1 MQIFIL
7 HYIKMYSRNLF
18 DLGFSG
24 YIFLELLLF
33 SRRTRRVR
41 TAKTSL
47 FNKNISLKNLNKR
60 FREYIKYSG
69 GKYIC
74 VTEGFGG
81 NMKKYKKIWKS
92 ILAILLFCSTL
103 CSGLK
108 FISYADETK
117 PQLQSESYVLMEAST
132 GTILYEK
139 DMHKVLPPASI
150 TKIMTLL
157 LIYEALENGAITKD
171 TVVTTTEHA
180 ASMGGSQVYLEAGEQ
195 QSVETLIKCISIA
208 SANDACVAMAEH
220 LSGTEEAFVEEMNK
234 KAKELGMN
242 DTHFVNCCGLDADGH
257 VSTAYDIALM
267 SKELMSRYPDV
278 IQYTTT
284 RIASM
289 THVTNKGSSEFG
301 LTNTNK
307 LLTSYQGITGLKTGS
322 TGKARYCLSATATRN
337 DIGMIAVVLS
347 APDTKTRFKEAAEL
361 LNYGFSK
368 CKIYVDDHSDLEE
381 IKVPVEKSM
390 DAELVLIPKE
400 SFHYITV
407 NKEELDKITKES
419 VIFES
424 VTAPI
429 KQGEELGSII
439 YFIDGK
445 EIGRVALVAESDI
458 QKAAY
463 FDYLKKI
470 LSYF

>member
-1 MQIFIL
+1 
-7 HYIKMYSRNLF
+7 
-18 DLGFSG
+18 
-24 YIFLELLLF
+24 
-33 SRRTRRVR
+33 
-41 TAKTSL
+41 
-47 FNKNISLKNLNKR
+47 
-60 FREYIKYSG
+60 
-69 GKYIC
+69 
-74 VTEGFGG
+74 
-81 NMKKYKKIWKS
+81 MKKYKKLWKN
-92 ILAILLFCSTL
+92 ILAVLLFCTTL
-103 CSGLK
+103 CFSTG
-108 FISYADETK
+108 FVSYAEETK

-132 GTILYEK
+132 GTILHEK

-150 TKIMTLL
+150 TKIMTLI
-157 LIYEALENGAITKD
+157 LIYEALENGTITKE
-171 TVVTTTEHA
+171 TIVTTTEHA

-242 DTHFVNCCGLDADGH
+242 NTHFVNCCGLDVDGH

-337 DIGMIAVVLS
+337 EIDMIAVVLS
-347 APDTKTRFKEAAEL
+347 APDTKTRFREAAVL

-368 CKIYVDDHSDLEE
+368 CKIYVDDHSDLEQ

-400 SFHYITV
+400 NFRYITV
-407 NKEELDKITKES
+407 EKEELDKITEER

-424 VTAPI
+424 ITAPV
-429 KQGEELGSII
+429 KQGEELGAII
-439 YFIDGK
+439 YFINGK
-445 EIGRVALVAESDI
+445 EIGRIALVAESDI
-458 QKAAY
+458 QEATY
-463 FDYLKKI
+463 LDYLKKI
-470 LSYF
+470 LNYF